1 MVKDITMFK
10 HKNSTSLQ
18 TNISLCYKNEK
29 VTLKKKPHLNVI
41 NLWVCSFFLALIFY
55 KISYYV

>member
-1 MVKDITMFK
+1 MVNDIKMFK

-29 VTLKKKPHLNVI
+29 VTLKKKTTFKCDQLMGM
-41 NLWVCSFFLALIFY
+41 FFFSCTDIL
-55 KISYYV
+55 